1 MTNNKVATILVRLL
15 KRGLNQR
22 AGKPKGPISAIT
34 KPTYKR
40 LLSTVS
46 MVLAGLDG
54 SRLATVVP
62 GPVDSIWPTVCTS
75 IDAVL

>member
-1 MTNNKVATILVRLL
+1 MTNNNVATILVRLL
-15 KRGLNQR
+15 KRGLNQS

-46 MVLAGLDG
+46 MVLAGLDW
-54 SRLATVVP
+54 SRLATVVA
-62 GPVDSIWPTVCTS
+62 GLAESFWPTVCTS
-75 IDAVL
+75 IDPVL